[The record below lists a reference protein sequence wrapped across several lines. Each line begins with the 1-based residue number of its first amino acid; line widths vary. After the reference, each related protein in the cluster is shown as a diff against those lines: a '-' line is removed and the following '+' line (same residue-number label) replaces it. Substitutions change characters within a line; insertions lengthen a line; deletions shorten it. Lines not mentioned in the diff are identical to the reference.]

1 LGCKKQKIALSSTM
15 ILFNQLKHHL
25 PSILDFIASH
35 SVDSEVN
42 LSKLGDSLMDL
53 YTGVLSLDT
62 IFKESL
68 AFLIGEGITSEED
81 YRVFLERHQ
90 GYATFSLSDTSKWVF
105 LWGNEPE
112 RYVHIHPAR
121 HSPYTIRIK
130 SATLKTAVMLKIRN
144 VEYLTTDSINAVR
157 KSIGFSP
164 IKSMEKATNITEALT
179 LLGTTRF

>member
-1 LGCKKQKIALSSTM
+1 M
-15 ILFNQLKHHL
+15 ILFNKLKHHL

-53 YTGVLSLDT
+53 YTGSLSLDA

-68 AFLIGEGITSEED
+68 IFLIGEGITSEEN
-81 YRVFLERHQ
+81 YRTFLERHQ
-90 GYATFSLSDTSKWVF
+90 GYAMFSLSDTSKWVF
-105 LWGNEPE
+105 LWGNEPG

-144 VEYLTTDSINAVR
+144 VEHLNTDSINIVR

-164 IKSMEKATNITEALT
+164 IKSIEKVTNIREALA
-179 LLGTTRF
+179 LLEITRF